1 MINFECLNKRC
12 NYEEYCED
20 FKAPHICPGCDGK
33 WYRLRFVKEPKKKK
47 PFVSIAFPENV
58 RYSWALGCQP
68 NEREKMAKKHPGAEF
83 TPDGRMIIHNR
94 TEKKRRMKEAGYEE
108 YA

>member
-1 MINFECLNKRC
+1 MTKVYCDKSCWFNELYEDSLAPLRCPEC
-12 NYEEYCED
+12 
-20 FKAPHICPGCDGK
+20 GGK
-33 WYRLRFVKEPKKKK
+33 NYRLSFPKELKKKK
-47 PFVSIAFPENV
+47 PFVSIGFPENV

-68 NEREKMAKKHPGAEF
+68 YERAKMAKKHPGAEF

-108 YA
+108 YG